1 MFIMMSWSQ
10 PQWNLFIR
18 FSFPAIKSIS
28 RAVTS
33 SLELFDDPLLK
44 TEVQG
49 LAELVAQN
57 DVQQAFQVKNKDDD
71 ISL

>member
-33 SLELFDDPLLK
+33 LELFNDPLLK
-44 TEVQG
+44 MEVQG
-49 LAELVAQN
+49 LAELVGQN

-71 ISL
+71 VSL

>member
-10 PQWNLFIR
+10 PQWNLFKR

-28 RAVTS
+28 RAVT

-49 LAELVAQN
+49 LAELVGQN

-71 ISL
+71 VSL